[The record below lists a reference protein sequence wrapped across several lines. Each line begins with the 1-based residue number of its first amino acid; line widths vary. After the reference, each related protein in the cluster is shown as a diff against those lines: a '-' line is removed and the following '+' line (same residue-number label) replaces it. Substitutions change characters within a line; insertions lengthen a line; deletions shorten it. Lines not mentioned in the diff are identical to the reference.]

1 MTSMIKKIEEIARE
15 AGDIILSA
23 HNQSGAADHRR
34 NNAVSRKGSKKDCSD
49 CLTGDSADGPD
60 LHIENKEGRANF
72 VTIYDKKVQDFLTA
86 RLKEVIPDAKFLG
99 EENGMDAFQPGDE
112 EGWLFVID
120 PIDGTTNFIHNMYPY
135 VTSIGLMKDGAPY
148 AGVVYIP
155 LTGQMFSAERGQG
168 AYENGKRIH
177 SSRAPLADSIMLTG
191 SAGFSMDAFQI
202 AQGLSRDFM
211 ARCQGVRST
220 GSAEYSL
227 CMAAS
232 GRCGGYCEMRLCLWD
247 YIAGG
252 LILEEAGG
260 RLTDYYG
267 KPLTWRGPSS
277 VLGLSEGVA
286 RERDL
291 PDSGYYQD
299 KWETLLKWR
308 EKEAARPA
316 GAPDQEAGSRDRN
329 AGRPSGAADGP
340 GKETGKQSPNA
351 GRPSGAADELSRE
364 VERLRLETGRLGRE
378 DIRNLAKEALRVIPE
393 RVAYY
398 APRVGVSYGRITIRN
413 QRTRWGSCSGKK
425 NLNFNCLLMLT
436 PPEVLDSVVVHE
448 LCHILE
454 MNHSKRFYEN
464 VLRVYPDYYKNHA
477 WLKEN
482 GGALLRRMTG

>member
-1 MTSMIKKIEEIARE
+1 MTSMIRKIEEIARE

-23 HNQSGAADHRR
+23 HNMSGGVESGRGHSKAA
-34 NNAVSRKGSKKDCSD
+34 NG
-49 CLTGDSADGPD
+49 ADGSN

-72 VTIYDKKVQDFLTA
+72 VTIYDKKVQDFLTE
-86 RLKEVIPDAKFLG
+86 RLKEVIPEAKFLG
-99 EENGMDAFQPGDE
+99 EENGMDVFQPGDE

-120 PIDGTTNFIHNMYPY
+120 PIDGTTNFIHNMHPF
-135 VTSIGLMKDGAPY
+135 VTSIGLMKDGEPY
-148 AGVVYIP
+148 AGVVYAP
-155 LTGQMFSAERGQG
+155 LTRQMFSAERGQG
-168 AYENGKRIH
+168 AYENGRRIH
-177 SSRAPLADSIMLTG
+177 SSRASLADSIMLTG
-191 SAGFSMDAFQI
+191 SAGFSMEAFQI
-202 AQGLSRDFM
+202 AQGLSREFM

-220 GSAEYSL
+220 GSAEYNL

-277 VLGLSEGVA
+277 ILGLSEGVA
-286 RERDL
+286 REMNL
-291 PDSGYYQD
+291 PDSSSYLE
-299 KWETLLKWR
+299 KWETLLKWK
-308 EKEAARPA
+308 EKESSRSA
-316 GAPDQEAGSRDRN
+316 GAPGGEAGTRNRN
-329 AGRPSGAADGP
+329 AGGPGGAAGV
-340 GKETGKQSPNA
+340 
-351 GRPSGAADELSRE
+351 LSRE
-364 VERLRLETGRLGRE
+364 VERLRLETGRLGRK
-378 DIRNLAKEALRVIPE
+378 DIEILAKEALRVIPE

-398 APRVGVSYGRITIRN
+398 APRVGVRYGRITIRN

-454 MNHSKRFYEN
+454 MNHSKRFYAN
-464 VLRVYPDYYKNHA
+464 VLRVYPDYYKQHA